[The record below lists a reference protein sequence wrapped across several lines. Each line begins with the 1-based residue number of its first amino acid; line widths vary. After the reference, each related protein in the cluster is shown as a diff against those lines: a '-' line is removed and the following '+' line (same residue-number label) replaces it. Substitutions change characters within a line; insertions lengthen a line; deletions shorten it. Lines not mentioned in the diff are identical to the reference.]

1 MAEILK
7 GKPVADRLNKETSKI
22 ITNLDHKP
30 TLSVIRV
37 GENEDDISYEKAI
50 IKRCE
55 KNNINCKCTLL
66 ADDISKSDYLNMIKD
81 NNVDKEVDGII
92 LLNQIYKEALS
103 TISVN
108 KDIDGCSPINLSS
121 SFLNDS
127 NGFVPCTA
135 QAVMEMLDYY
145 DIKLEDKNVTVVGR
159 SMTVGKPLSML
170 LLNKNATVTICHS
183 HTNDIKQHTLNSDI
197 VITAIGKAEMFD
209 KTYFREGQVVI
220 DVGINYS
227 EKKQKICGDV
237 LFEEV
242 EQVVSKITP
251 VPLGVGSVT
260 NAILINHL
268 AKAALRNQ
276 NEH

>member
-108 KDIDGCSPINLSS
+108 KDIDGCNPINLSS

-135 QAVMEMLDYY
+135 QAVMEMFDYY

>member
-7 GKPVADRLNKETSKI
+7 GKPVADRLNEETSKI
-22 ITNLDHKP
+22 IEGLDHKP

-55 KNNINCKCTLL
+55 KNNISCKCTLL
-66 ADDISKSDYLNMIKD
+66 ANDISKDDYLNLIKE
-81 NNVDKEVDGII
+81 NNIDKEVDGII
-92 LLNQIYKEALS
+92 LLNQIYKEALT
-103 TISVN
+103 TISAK
-108 KDIDGCSPINLSS
+108 KDIDGCNPINLSS
-121 SFLNDS
+121 AFLND
-127 NGFVPCTA
+127 NTGFIPCTA
-135 QAVMEMLDYY
+135 QAVMELLDYY
-145 DIKLEDKNVTVVGR
+145 GIKVEGKSVTVIGR

-183 HTNDIKQHTLNSDI
+183 HTKDIKQHTLNSDI

-209 KTYFREGQVVI
+209 QSYFKEDQIII
-220 DVGINYS
+220 DVGINYN
-227 EKKQKICGDV
+227 ETKQKICGDV

-242 EQVVSKITP
+242 EKVVSKITP

-260 NAILINHL
+260 NAVLINHL

>member
-37 GENEDDISYEKAI
+37 GENDDDISYEKAI

-81 NNVDKEVDGII
+81 NNADKEVDGII

-108 KDIDGCSPINLSS
+108 KDIDGCNPINLSS

-183 HTNDIKQHTLNSDI
+183 HTNNIKQHTLNSDI

>member
-1 MAEILK
+1 
-7 GKPVADRLNKETSKI
+7 
-22 ITNLDHKP
+22 
-30 TLSVIRV
+30 
-37 GENEDDISYEKAI
+37 
-50 IKRCE
+50 
-55 KNNINCKCTLL
+55 
-66 ADDISKSDYLNMIKD
+66 
-81 NNVDKEVDGII
+81 
-92 LLNQIYKEALS
+92 
-103 TISVN
+103 
-108 KDIDGCSPINLSS
+108 
-121 SFLNDS
+121 
-127 NGFVPCTA
+127 
-135 QAVMEMLDYY
+135 MLDYY

>member
-108 KDIDGCSPINLSS
+108 KDIDGCNPINLSS

-127 NGFVPCTA
+127 NGFIPCTA